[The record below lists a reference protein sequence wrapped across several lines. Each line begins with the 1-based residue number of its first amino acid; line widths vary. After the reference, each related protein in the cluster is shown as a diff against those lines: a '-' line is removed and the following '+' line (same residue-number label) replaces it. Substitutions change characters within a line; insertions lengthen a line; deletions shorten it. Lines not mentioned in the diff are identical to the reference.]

1 MSIRHGHANID
12 REALAADRTLS
23 QPTPGRPLE
32 PLFHQTGSLAT
43 DRHQSRPVALVEGH
57 RL

>member
-1 MSIRHGHANID
+1 MSIRRGHANID
-12 REALAADRTLS
+12 REHS
-23 QPTPGRPLE
+23 PPTEPSDNQHWDDLE
-32 PLFHQTGSLAT
+32 PLFHRTGSLAT